1 MNILKMLRKPYLSL
15 FLSALILFV
24 SCEQNDLNNEQN
36 NREINL
42 HSFETLKG
50 QLMDINK
57 LNVNNSKTEFNS
69 RLDQNN
75 HLLSEVNSYYGT
87 EIDFDDNLK
96 SINTE
101 EEIINW
107 LKINT
112 PFDENDIDNLK
123 NFSSNLTSLGLEES
137 VSTLENEISNEDMDL
152 YKFEKYQSIVNGI
165 ALIEYQYP
173 GYFTSEN
180 SQGLASRSC
189 GWALFK
195 LGLASAALVAGCS
208 PPAAGASVGA
218 SCYIAATSFIAASAS
233 VGMECGDN

>member
-75 HLLSEVNSYYGT
+75 HL
-87 EIDFDDNLK
+87 
-96 SINTE
+96 
-101 EEIINW
+101 
-107 LKINT
+107 
-112 PFDENDIDNLK
+112 
-123 NFSSNLTSLGLEES
+123 
-137 VSTLENEISNEDMDL
+137 
-152 YKFEKYQSIVNGI
+152 
-165 ALIEYQYP
+165 
-173 GYFTSEN
+173 
-180 SQGLASRSC
+180 
-189 GWALFK
+189 
-195 LGLASAALVAGCS
+195 
-208 PPAAGASVGA
+208 
-218 SCYIAATSFIAASAS
+218 
-233 VGMECGDN
+233 